1 MDEQKNFLT
10 AMVLS
15 GLILVGYW
23 YFYLAPTQKAAQLN
37 IAQEQARAEALLPAQ
52 SVPEVAP
59 LITRDEALA
68 DNGIARVK
76 IDTPSLKGSFRVK
89 GSRFDDIELKNYKAT
104 LDEDSGNVVLL
115 TPENAD
121 KAAYVFDN
129 WVLSDGG
136 GSGADTA
143 WVVTSGETLTVDAP
157 ITMVHTGAGFT
168 VERSVS
174 VDDRYLV
181 TLTDRVIN
189 TSGREI
195 SLIRKGASRQH
206 GLPDDFEK
214 RNDFILHQGALSIV
228 DKRLHKKKYAKLA
241 KAGLEAHQGSGI
253 WSGLTSKYWLQAAIS
268 PQSERATSKFSYE
281 YRNQR
286 DVYEAGYDTAPVTLT
301 AGSSIDSVGHIFVG
315 AKDRELLVSYE
326 KDRGI
331 SEIERAID
339 YGRLRLLSR
348 PMTIALSYFGVAIGN
363 FGLGIMALT
372 FILKALMFPLYNKQ
386 YASQA
391 KMKKVQPK
399 LKKIQA
405 LYKDD
410 RVKLQQEMM
419 GLYKKEGVNPMAG
432 CLPII
437 PTIFIFFA
445 LYKTVFIN
453 VDMRHAP
460 FFGWIKDL
468 SAMDPLS
475 ILNGFSLFPWA
486 NVPYE
491 NVPLLGSVMGF
502 LALGPLALLYGI
514 TFAMMQ
520 TLTVMPGAGAAP
532 PQPGDAP
539 DPMAMQAKIFK
550 WMPWIFMFV
559 IKSFAAGLL
568 VYWVWSNILTFIQQY
583 VITRKFKVDTPI
595 DKFFR
600 KITGKPDPVDG
611 T

>member
-15 GLILVGYW
+15 GLLLVGYW
-23 YFYLAPTQKAAQLN
+23 YFYLAPAQKAAQLD
-37 IAQEQARAEALLPAQ
+37 IAAEQARVEAQGPAVTTPVEQ
-52 SVPEVAP
+52 VI
-59 LITRDEALA
+59 ITREEALA
-68 DNGIARVK
+68 DTGINRIK

-104 LDEDSGNVVLL
+104 LDDDSGNVVLL

-129 WVLSDGG
+129 WTRAEG
-136 GSGADTA
+136 GSGADTQ
-143 WVVTSGETLTVDAP
+143 WGVKSGDVLSPGAP
-157 ITMVHTGAGFT
+157 IVLIHQGEGFT
-168 VERSVS
+168 VERTVT
-174 VDDRYLV
+174 VDERYLI
-181 TLTDRVIN
+181 TLTDKVVN
-189 TSGREI
+189 TSGQEI
-195 SLIRKGASRQH
+195 ILTRKGASRQH
-206 GLPDDFEK
+206 GLPDDFEQ

-241 KAGLEAHQGSGI
+241 KTGSEVHQGSGI

-268 PQSERATSKFSYE
+268 PQASRATSSFNYE
-281 YRNQR
+281 YRNNR
-286 DVYEAGYDTAPVTLT
+286 DVYEAGYDTAPLTLT
-301 AGSSIDSVGHIFVG
+301 AGSSVDSVGHIFVG

-326 KDRGI
+326 KTHGI

-348 PMTIALSYFGVAIGN
+348 PMTIALSYFGAAIGN
-363 FGLGIMALT
+363 FGLGIMVLT

-486 NVPYE
+486 GIPFE
-491 NVPLLGSVMGF
+491 NVPLLGTIMGF

-520 TLTVMPGAGAAP
+520 TLQTMPGAGAPP